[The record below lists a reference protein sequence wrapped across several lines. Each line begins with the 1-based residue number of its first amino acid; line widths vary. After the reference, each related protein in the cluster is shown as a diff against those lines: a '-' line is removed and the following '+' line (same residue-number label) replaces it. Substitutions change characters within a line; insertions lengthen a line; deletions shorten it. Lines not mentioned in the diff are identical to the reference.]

1 MKNISMISIIF
12 IITFCFSCSQ
22 HLKRTSECNEF
33 ENSGV
38 VRNENVEVIN
48 TDWGS
53 LQWLVSGKNG
63 LSKNMTLGR
72 VTFKQGQANPPH
84 YHPNCEE
91 ILYVVSGEI
100 EHSLPGGGTAILKH
114 GDCIVLPKGVKHNAK
129 NIGSK
134 EAVVIVAFDSAFR
147 ETIGE

>member
-1 MKNISMISIIF
+1 MKNISIISITV
-12 IITFCFSCSQ
+12 IITFCFGCSQ
-22 HLKRTSECNEF
+22 HLKKVSEGNKF
-33 ENSGV
+33 ENSSV
-38 VRNENVEVIN
+38 IRNEKVDVIN

-53 LQWLVSGKNG
+53 LQWLVSGKDG
-63 LSKNMTLGR
+63 ASENMTLGR
-72 VTFKQGQANPPH
+72 VTFKPGCANPPH

-100 EHSLPGGGTAILKH
+100 EHSLPGGGTAILKP

-134 EAVVIVAFDSAFR
+134 EAVVIVVFDSAFR